1 MARRERRSGN
11 VPEVVLWRE
20 LRKRPEGF
28 KFRRQHPLG
37 AYSLDFACLE
47 ARLCVE
53 VDGEHHAR
61 GDRPAADIIRD
72 VAVAEHG
79 FATLRVPARE
89 VLSDLSAVITTIVT
103 ACRDRAPLHPRP
115 AAGGPPPR
123 SGEVL

>member
-11 VPEVVLWRE
+11 LPEVVLWRE
-20 LRKRPEGF
+20 LRKRPDGF

-61 GDRPAADIIRD
+61 GDRPAADVARD
-72 VAVAEHG
+72 HSVAERG
-79 FATLRVPARE
+79 FATLRIPARE
-89 VLSDLSAVITTIVT
+89 VLAELSMVVT
-103 ACRDRAPLHPRP
+103 AIVAACRERAPLHHRP
-115 AAGGPPPR
+115 VAGGPPPR
-123 SGEVL
+123 AGEVL